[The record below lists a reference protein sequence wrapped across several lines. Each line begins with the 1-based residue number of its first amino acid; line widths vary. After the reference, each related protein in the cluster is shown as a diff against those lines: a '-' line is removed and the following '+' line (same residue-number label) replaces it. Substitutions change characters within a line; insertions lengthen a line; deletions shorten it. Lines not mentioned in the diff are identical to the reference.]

1 MSAHEEPI
9 RPEPEALLEEAGRA
23 NRGRLKIYF
32 GMAPGVGKT
41 FAMLEGARAAKAAG
55 RDVVVGLVE
64 THGRVETIA
73 LTEGLEILPR
83 RKLSHRG
90 HTLEEFDTEAALAR
104 RPGLLLVDE
113 LAHTNAPDCLHPKRW
128 QDVDQLLRGG
138 IDVYSTLNVQHIDSL
153 NDVVA
158 RITGIRVRETVPDQV
173 LEQADE
179 VELVDLTPRELVE
192 RLQQGKVYAPD
203 LAGRALEKFFNA
215 GNLAALRE
223 LALRRTADGVDDQV
237 LGYMRAHGI
246 EGPWPVTERIL
257 VCIGPDLASVLAVR
271 AARRLADQLQAPW
284 TALHVE
290 RSGAALAAPGRA
302 DPAEDALKLATE
314 LGARVERVA
323 GGDLPGAI
331 LNFARRNNVTQVVVG
346 RSQASWFKEILRQ
359 SLPHELVRRSNGIA
373 IHVLTPPAPPPRKS
387 RFRLVVPKGWLPWAA
402 SLAGLALVVLAGEG
416 VPDFNRP
423 GNIAMLLLAV
433 VLYSAVTFGRVV
445 AAVTSVAAFLAYN
458 YFFLAPVL
466 NFHVSHWVD
475 LVALL
480 IFLVVAMVTGSL
492 AGKVREQAEAAQARI
507 KAMRTLYDFARRL
520 GATFRL
526 DDLVHAIAI
535 HANRISD
542 RQAIVLLADGE
553 ELTISHAW
561 PPEDDIDPSGWAAAR
576 WATTHGEA
584 AGFGTNTLPRADW
597 HFRPIRTKESAIGVV
612 GIRRSHEER
621 ALPSEMLLTLD
632 AVLDQAAVA
641 IERIEYAGEAAKVEA
656 LDATD
661 RLRGALLSSI
671 SHDLRT
677 PLTSILGSVTML
689 RQQNDLLDEPS
700 RRELLAT
707 IEEESDRLDRF
718 VSDLLNMTR
727 LESGALE
734 TMADWIDV
742 GDLLESAVKR
752 LARQPKAP
760 MIRCR
765 AVPDT
770 PLIKGDFM
778 LLENILVNLIDN
790 AMKHAE
796 GAGRIDVAAGRIGER
811 VEFSVTDDGPGIA
824 APDLPHLFDKFYRA
838 GGTDNRRAGAGLGL
852 SICKGLAEA
861 MNATIAVV
869 SPVSD
874 GHGARFL
881 VSFAIPAQPVAAIES
896 MGIP

>member
-1 MSAHEEPI
+1 
-9 RPEPEALLEEAGRA
+9 
-23 NRGRLKIYF
+23 
-32 GMAPGVGKT
+32 
-41 FAMLEGARAAKAAG
+41 
-55 RDVVVGLVE
+55 
-64 THGRVETIA
+64 
-73 LTEGLEILPR
+73 
-83 RKLSHRG
+83 
-90 HTLEEFDTEAALAR
+90 
-104 RPGLLLVDE
+104 
-113 LAHTNAPDCLHPKRW
+113 
-128 QDVDQLLRGG
+128 
-138 IDVYSTLNVQHIDSL
+138 

-158 RITGIRVRETVPDQV
+158 RITGIRVRETVPDMV

-215 GNLAALRE
+215 GNLTALRE
-223 LALRRTADGVDDQV
+223 LALRRTADRVDDQV

-246 EGPWPVTERIL
+246 EGPWAVTERIL
-257 VCIGPDLASVLAVR
+257 VCIGPDAVSILAVR

-290 RSGAALAAPGRA
+290 RARAALASPGSA
-302 DPAEDALKLATE
+302 DPAEEALKLAME

-323 GGDLPGAI
+323 GSDLPGAI
-331 LNFARRNNVTQVVVG
+331 LNFARRNNVTQIVIG
-346 RSQASWFKEILRQ
+346 RSKASWLKEILRQ
-359 SLPHELVRRSNGIA
+359 SLPQELVRRSNGIA
-373 IHVLTPPAPPPRKS
+373 IHVLTPPAKKDLKPRFK
-387 RFRLVVPKGWLPWAA
+387 LTVPSGWQPWGATF
-402 SLAGLALVVLAGEG
+402 AGLALVVLAGENI
-416 VPDFNRP
+416 PDLNRP
-423 GNIAMLLLAV
+423 GNIALLLLAV
-433 VLYSAVTFGRVV
+433 VLYSAVSFGRIV
-445 AAVTSVAAFLAYN
+445 AGVASVAAFLAYN
-458 YFFLAPVL
+458 YFFLEPL
-466 NFHVSHWVD
+466 LDLRVSHWVD
-475 LVALL
+475 LVTLL

-492 AGKVREQAEAAQARI
+492 AGKVRDQAQAAQARI

-542 RQAIVLLADGE
+542 RQALVMLAEGD

-561 PPEDDIDPSGWAAAR
+561 PPEDNVDPSGWAAAR
-576 WATTHGEA
+576 WARQHGEP

-597 HFRPIRTKESAIGVV
+597 HFRPIRTKESTIGVV
-612 GIRRSHEER
+612 GIHKAGEER
-621 ALPSEMLLTLD
+621 GLPSEMLQTVD

-641 IERIEYAGEAAKVEA
+641 IERISFAGEAAKVEA

-689 RQQNDLLDEPS
+689 RQQDDLLDERS

-734 TMADWIDV
+734 TKADWIDV
-742 GDLLESAVKR
+742 GDLVESAIKR
-752 LARQPKAP
+752 LARQPKANIIQRRVAP
-760 MIRCR
+760 EL
-765 AVPDT
+765 

-790 AMKHAE
+790 AFKHAA
-796 GAGRIDVAAGRIGER
+796 GAGKVEVAAAPVGDR
-811 VEFSVTDDGPGIA
+811 VEFSVTDDGPGIGVS
-824 APDLPHLFDKFYRA
+824 DLPHLFDKFYRA

-861 MNATIAVV
+861 MGGAIAVE
-869 SPVSD
+869 SPVS
-874 GHGARFL
+874 GGRGARFL
-881 VSFAIPAQPVAAIES
+881 VSFGVPAQPAAAIES
-896 MGIP
+896 AGTQ